1 MITDIQI
8 TAGTS
13 VDVVTLAKA
22 KKHLRVDA
30 DFTDEDDLIQ
40 DYIDAAVTQAEN
52 YIGGHVTDKNIVFK
66 MTGFDNPL
74 VFEAFPVKAVT
85 SVKYFEQGTEAE
97 KTMDAENYTLTAETS
112 KRFAIRFKGDLP
124 SVQDRFDAVTV
135 TINVGME
142 TIDKPIAQAV
152 LLMVADMYERREDR
166 AEVFSTTAMSL
177 LRSYKK
183 F

>member
-8 TAGTS
+8 SAGTTT
-13 VDVVTLAKA
+13 DVVTLAKA
-22 KKHLRVDA
+22 KKHLRVEA

-52 YIGGHVTDKNIVFK
+52 YIGGYITDKNIVIK

-85 SVKYFEQGTEAE
+85 SVKYFEQGNETEQ
-97 KTMDAENYTLTAETS
+97 TMDAENYTLTAETS

-124 SVQDRFDAVTV
+124 TVQDRFDAVTV
-135 TINVGME
+135 TINVGMA

-166 AEVFSTTAMSL
+166 AEVLSTAGMSL

>member
-8 TAGTS
+8 SAGTAT
-13 VDVVTLAKA
+13 DVVTLAKA

-52 YIGGHVTDKNIVFK
+52 YIGGHITDKNIVIK

-85 SVKYFEQGTEAE
+85 SVKYFEQGDETE
-97 KTMDAENYTLTAETS
+97 KTMDAVNYTLTAETS

-124 SVQDRFDAVTV
+124 TVQDRFDAVTV

-166 AEVFSTTAMSL
+166 AEVLSTAAMSL